1 MMFGTRRVKTP
12 SGVVWRVGRS
22 WLERGWP
29 RLFKRVI
36 TGWDA
41 GDVLRLQGPV
51 VGFDIEGWLAALAV
65 VVLVIFV
72 VVPLL
77 LFGIE
82 LIVAGI
88 VIAVGILS
96 HLLLRRPWLVVAR
109 IEEPGARPMAWAVCG
124 WRRSGQ
130 VIDDVAGAL
139 QAGREPEP
147 VAARALL
154 EG

>member
-1 MMFGTRRVKTP
+1 MLGPRRVETP

-29 RLFKRVI
+29 RIFKRVV

-51 VGFDIEGWLAALAV
+51 WGFDVEGWMVALVALV
-65 VVLVIFV
+65 FVIFV
-72 VVPLL
+72 VVPLV

-88 VIAVGILS
+88 VIAFGINA
-96 HLLLRRPWLVVAR
+96 HMVFGRPWLVVAKP
-109 IEEPGARPMAWAVCG
+109 EEPGGRAIAWSVCG
-124 WRRSGQ
+124 WRRSAK
-130 VIDDVAGAL
+130 VIDDISGAL
-139 QAGREPEP
+139 KAGREPEP
-147 VAARALL
+147 VAARALI
-154 EG
+154 ET